1 MHVRNSPDI
10 LVRPLYIHFIQPN
23 EIIAMNMQLKL
34 TLDFRAL
41 NERGHFLLANAWD
54 IASAKIFA
62 KAGFLALGTTSGGI
76 AYSHGYKDAQKI
88 SPDLML
94 QQISAI
100 ANSVSIPV
108 TADIESGYGIN
119 DAEVYAYVQ
128 QAIGTG
134 IVGINL
140 EDNSHGIRPTKLFS
154 VDEQGA
160 RILAA
165 REAANDSGIPIWV
178 NARIDTYLVKE
189 ANDKITFE
197 MTVER
202 ANHYLRSGADMVF
215 IPGVDDL
222 LLLSRLKEEIKGPIN
237 IMAMPNTPDINKL
250 FNAGV
255 SRISLGVCPMLAC
268 MGAVKIIAN
277 EFISGGKSNT
287 MDHYFYGFSQAELLF
302 E

>member
-237 IMAMPNTPDINKL
+237 IMAMPNSPDINKL
-250 FNAGV
+250 FNAGA